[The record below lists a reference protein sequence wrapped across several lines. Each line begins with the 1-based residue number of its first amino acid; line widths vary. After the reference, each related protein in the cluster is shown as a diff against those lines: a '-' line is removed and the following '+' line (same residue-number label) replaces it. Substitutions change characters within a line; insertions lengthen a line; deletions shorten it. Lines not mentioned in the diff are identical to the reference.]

1 VLTTCMSLLE
11 DDSSAVKLAT
21 ASLLS
26 ELAGHSSG
34 AKSRLA
40 VGKTTG
46 FSQTPEKVGFGSC
59 CFCLGGWWVGG
70 GWGVGDGGWGM
81 GVGVYGLAAL
91 LVCWDKADHVVGD
104 LGTPKIYCSMV
115 VPLAAARLVQQ
126 DRTQHL
132 TSPGHC

>member
-1 VLTTCMSLLE
+1 MFSTLLCRSNPRSAATLCDVFASCSVFQREAASLGVLTTCMSLLE

-46 FSQTPEKVGFGSC
+46 FSQTPEKVGFGLC
-59 CFCLGGWWVGG
+59 CVYLGGWWVGG
-70 GWGVGDGGWGM
+70 GDGGGGGWG
-81 GVGVYGLAAL
+81 VWSCCAA
-91 LVCWDKADHVVGD
+91 C
-104 LGTPKIYCSMV
+104 
-115 VPLAAARLVQQ
+115 AAGIRPTML
-126 DRTQHL
+126 
-132 TSPGHC
+132 